1 MGERIK
7 QVRVGKLPFNQ
18 TDVKTLKMALE
29 EKLDDLGIT
38 KEDLDLLKK
47 LKKKGLRPNE
57 ILNLSKALA
66 HKTVQEKKDYYIGKS
81 HVKFGIISDGHR
93 GNINYDPKLME
104 YACQE
109 FSKAKVDFVIDAGDI
124 MDGWYQNRPQ
134 SLFEQNAIGLDQQL
148 NLAVKEMSQIK
159 QKLYY
164 ITGNHEYN
172 TFMRGAGI
180 EVGSYLEELLIKN
193 KVKAVFL
200 GNAEG
205 DIKLRSG
212 TTIKILHPDGGTA
225 YALSYRPQKIIESL
239 EGGKKPNVLI
249 IGHYHK
255 AEYLFYRNVH
265 CFQAGTLCGQTKF
278 MKGKAIPAHKGFWIV
293 ELFTRKGGQI
303 DKITPQFYPAYD

>member
-1 MGERIK
+1 MS
-7 QVRVGKLPFNQ
+7 
-18 TDVKTLKMALE
+18 LE
-29 EKLDDLGIT
+29 ETLNKLEIE
-38 KEDLDLLKK
+38 KEDLKILKELKK
-47 LKKKGLRPNE
+47 NGLRAKE

-93 GNINYDPKLME
+93 GNINYDVALMN
-104 YACQE
+104 YACDE
-109 FSKAKVDFVIDAGDI
+109 FKKQKVDFVIDAGDI

-134 SLFEQNAIGLDQQL
+134 SLFEQNAIGLDQQVDV
-148 NLAVKEMSQIK
+148 AVKELSKIK

-193 KVKAVFL
+193 KVKAQFL

-205 DIKLRSG
+205 DITLRSG
-212 TTIKILHPDGGTA
+212 TKIKIIHPDGGTA

-239 EGGKKPNVLI
+239 EGGKKPNLLI

-265 CFQAGTLCGQTKF
+265 CIQAGTLCGQTKF
-278 MKGKAIPAHKGFWIV
+278 MKGRAIPAHKGFWIV

-303 DKITPQFYPAYD
+303 DKIKPQFYPAYD